1 MSMNRLP
8 IRLLTALVCAFA
20 LSSPVL
26 AADTNVR
33 TVVTGLNS
41 TWNDAFNRG
50 DATAVAAL
58 YDEKATL
65 SAGNGKTLVGRAEIE
80 KLFKSFIDGG
90 VHKHTIDIIEV
101 YGNGD
106 FAYEVATWRAMGRE
120 KDGKEPAFGGVLTN
134 VFERGTDGKWRSM
147 SHVWNTSI
155 D

>member
-1 MSMNRLP
+1 MNRSR
-8 IRLLTALVCAFA
+8 IHLLAAGLCVFA
-20 LSSPVL
+20 LGSPL
-26 AADTNVR
+26 SAADTNVR

-65 SAGNGKTLVGRAEIE
+65 SAGDGKTLVGRAEIE
-80 KLFKSFIDGG
+80 KLFKSFIDAG
-90 VHKHTIDIIEV
+90 VHKHTIDIVEV

-106 FAYEVATWRAMGRE
+106 FAYEVAKWSAMGRE

-134 VFERGTDGKWRSM
+134 VFERGTDGKWKSM
-147 SHVWNTSI
+147 SHVWNTSN

>member
-1 MSMNRLP
+1 MNRLP
-8 IRLLTALVCAFA
+8 VPLLASYIFAIVLSGPAL
-20 LSSPVL
+20 
-26 AADTNVR
+26 ADDPNVR

-41 TWNDAFNRG
+41 SWNEAFNKG
-50 DATAVAAL
+50 DASAVAAL

-80 KLFKSFIDGG
+80 KLFKGFIDSG
-90 VHKHTIDIIEV
+90 VHKHTINIVEV

-106 FAYEVATWRAMGRE
+106 FAYEVATWSAKGRE

-134 VFERGTDGKWRSM
+134 VFERGTDGKWKSM
-147 SHVWNTSI
+147 SHVWNVST